1 MKEFPTEGPTR
12 RARSII
18 LPSIR
23 PEVKQ
28 YLEHHGCTITE
39 EKGLVTVTYPE
50 GTTSRE
56 MYPRTAY
63 ERHRIQL
70 PDGTELRETRPFLV
84 DGDSYLYLL
93 ENLNAG
99 EEMLDRLHD
108 SGSC

>member
-1 MKEFPTEGPTR
+1 MTEFPAEGPTR

-18 LPSIR
+18 LPGLR

-39 EKGLVTVTYPE
+39 ERGLVTVTYPE
-50 GTTSRE
+50 GTTSKE

-70 PDGTELRETRPFLV
+70 PDGTELREARPFLL
-84 DGDSYLYLL
+84 DGDSCLYVF
-93 ENLNAG
+93 EDLNAN
-99 EEMLDRLHD
+99 D
-108 SGSC
+108 

>member
-28 YLEHHGCTITE
+28 YLEHHGCTITKD
-39 EKGLVTVTYPE
+39 KGLVTVTYPE
-50 GTTSRE
+50 STTSRE

-84 DGDSYLYLL
+84 EGDSYLYVL
-93 ENLNAG
+93 ENIKIN
-99 EEMLDRLHD
+99 
-108 SGSC
+108 